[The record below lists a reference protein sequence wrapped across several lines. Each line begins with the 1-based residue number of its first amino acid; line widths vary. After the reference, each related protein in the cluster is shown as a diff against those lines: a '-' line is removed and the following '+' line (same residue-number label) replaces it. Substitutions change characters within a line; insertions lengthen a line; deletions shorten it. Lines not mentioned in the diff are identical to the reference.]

1 MENAV
6 KARRRYLSLGTMIL
20 AIVACAGFYGASLA
34 SPEEKAWQLGF
45 LFSQVAI
52 ISIVLWQ
59 ACDPFADAA
68 QWIGRVFRLPGSV
81 RGATLDAVASS
92 MPELFSGIFFVVLA
106 FSAAGD
112 IEADRIAAGAEG
124 YGATIATCAGSAIYN
139 MILIPAFCAIVI
151 FFRRRSRPTIDIE
164 DEVIIRD
171 GLWFIGCELLL
182 IAFLFR
188 NQMEWWM
195 GCVFLGLYAVY
206 IGQLTLNA
214 LTYRWRW
221 RSVRRH
227 IRKQGEGK
235 SEEEIYEAMKEAGE
249 KVTRQ
254 LVHRAYAEHLAHGK
268 PKEEREWNDQAEFL
282 FGFFSVRLNLIT
294 VPLVLLGS
302 TLLAAGACYFL
313 VEATRSTA
321 VVLGVP
327 AFFVAVVM
335 TAAASSLP
343 DTFLAIGAAS
353 RGDDSGAVS
362 NAFGSNIFDIC
373 VCLSIPLFVG
383 SYLTGWQPVS
393 LMQDGEPIRGLV
405 TLRILLVTLSALT
418 LGIMWH
424 KRRLTIF
431 KAIIL
436 CFLYLIFLGYA
447 VLGSLGMIN

>member
-1 MENAV
+1 MEDV
-6 KARRRYLSLGTMIL
+6 VEDGRSYLSLGAMIL
-20 AIVACAGFYGASLA
+20 AVVACIALYGASLA
-34 SPEEKAWQLGF
+34 APEENAWRLGF
-45 LFSQVAI
+45 LLAEVML
-52 ISIVLWQ
+52 ISLVLWQ

-106 FSAAGD
+106 FSAAG
-112 IEADRIAAGAEG
+112 ESESERIAAGAEG

-151 FFRRRSRPTIDIE
+151 FFRRRSRPVIDIE
-164 DEVIIRD
+164 DEVIVRD

-206 IGQLTLNA
+206 IGQLALNA
-214 LTYRWRW
+214 FSYRWRW
-221 RSVRRH
+221 RGVRRF
-227 IRKQGEGK
+227 IRKQGKGK

-249 KVTRQ
+249 KVNRQ

-268 PKEEREWNDQAEFL
+268 PKEERKLEDRAGIL
-282 FGFFSVRLNLIT
+282 FGFFNINLNLFT
-294 VPLVLLGS
+294 VPLVLIGS
-302 TLLAAGACYFL
+302 TLAAAAACYFL
-313 VEATRSTA
+313 VEATRATA
-321 VVLGVP
+321 ELLDVP

-373 VCLSIPLFVG
+373 ICLSIPLFVS

-405 TLRILLVTLSALT
+405 TLRILLVVLSALT

-436 CFLYLIFLGYA
+436 VALYLVFLGYA
-447 VLGSLGMIN
+447 ILGSLGMIS